1 MALEFFCCLLCG
13 VVVWFF
19 GAMTSHLENIEYY
32 KTRTEM
38 YRVIGQE
45 YVDNYEE
52 QSNTPHDMITRQS
65 STIRT
70 ESVPTVDNSFWN
82 GIMWSDLD

>member
-1 MALEFFCCLLCG
+1 MALEFFCCLLCV

-32 KTRTEM
+32 KTRTKM

-45 YVDNYEE
+45 YVDSYEE
-52 QSNTPHDMITRQS
+52 QPTNPHDMIMREPTS
-65 STIRT
+65 IRT
-70 ESVPTVDNSFWN
+70 ENITGVDNSFWN

>member
-1 MALEFFCCLLCG
+1 MALNFFFCLLSL
-13 VVVWFF
+13 VFVWFF

-52 QSNTPHDMITRQS
+52 QSTTPHDMITRQS
-65 STIRT
+65 TTIT
-70 ESVPTVDNSFWN
+70 TQSVPSVDDSFWS
-82 GIMWSDLD
+82 GIMWSDSD

>member
-1 MALEFFCCLLCG
+1 
-13 VVVWFF
+13 VWFF

-52 QSNTPHDMITRQS
+52 QSTTPHDMIMREATS
-65 STIRT
+65 VRT
-70 ESVPTVDNSFWN
+70 ESVPSVDDSFWN
-82 GIMWSDLD
+82 GIMWADSD